1 METSE
6 TPLEQ
11 TQRHVKEGKDRIAKQ
26 QALIAELAHDGHDGM
41 LPAAQELLA
50 QLNASQQLGRE
61 HLEREQT
68 KKSDQR

>member
-1 METSE
+1 MESSE

-11 TQRHVKEGKDRIAKQ
+11 TQRHVKEGEDRIAKQ

-50 QLNASQQLGRE
+50 QFNTTQQLSRE

-68 KKSDQR
+68 KESDQR